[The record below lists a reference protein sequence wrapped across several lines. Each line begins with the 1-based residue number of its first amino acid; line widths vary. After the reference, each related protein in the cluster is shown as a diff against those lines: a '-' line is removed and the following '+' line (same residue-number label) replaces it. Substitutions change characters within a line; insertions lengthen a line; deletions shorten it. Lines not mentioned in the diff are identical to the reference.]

1 MGVAGGHHLA
11 QVVRVPTG
19 LEDGADGAGST
30 SGAPDVGTAAVP
42 GAALTAAGAHVGHV
56 GGMVAGDEVVEADAV
71 RLVAGMTQQHPVWE
85 EAEVML
91 PNPPVGG
98 HTRTVE
104 PLRQAKRPYPSS
116 PRALPATRH
125 SRAHA
130 APWLRTDGGRRT
142 SLATCTPGWIY
153 HGGATRPVPAEEADG
168 GGGSTPTSSP
178 PAPGCDPATYASSP
192 PCAGRSPNRHPGGL
206 TAARGSGRAPG
217 AAHRHRRDGGRSRLA
232 PPGGGGA
239 SRWAPQAGWLA
250 VSSGQRS
257 VNPPRLSRP
266 PIAAP
271 RSRTAPTEAASSGP
285 CPVNSCTSTC
295 ARTCRSLPHLPS
307 LAGASSV
314 VAPSARLTDDLKIKR
329 DRPQRATTTDFH
341 ITRASRRDMMD

>member
-19 LEDGADGAGST
+19 LEDGADGAGSS

-116 PRALPATRH
+116 PRAPSHQAQ
-125 SRAHA
+125 
-130 APWLRTDGGRRT
+130 
-142 SLATCTPGWIY
+142 PG
-153 HGGATRPVPAEEADG
+153 
-168 GGGSTPTSSP
+168 
-178 PAPGCDPATYASSP
+178 
-192 PCAGRSPNRHPGGL
+192 
-206 TAARGSGRAPG
+206 
-217 AAHRHRRDGGRSRLA
+217 
-232 PPGGGGA
+232 
-239 SRWAPQAGWLA
+239 
-250 VSSGQRS
+250 
-257 VNPPRLSRP
+257 
-266 PIAAP
+266 P
-271 RSRTAPTEAASSGP
+271 RSTLAS
-285 CPVNSCTSTC
+285 N
-295 ARTCRSLPHLPS
+295 RRRSAHQPRH
-307 LAGASSV
+307 V
-314 VAPSARLTDDLKIKR
+314 HTRLDL
-329 DRPQRATTTDFH
+329 
-341 ITRASRRDMMD
+341 S